1 MAYAPVNNIIVL
13 KGNVN
18 YVHAAMNDREVK
30 DKFNEVT
37 DDTVNV
43 GNANTNEAWIYYET
57 NSEPHEEVP
66 EFIKERYPMLRVFFS
81 SIDYDEW
88 MFAYYKEIG
97 KEGEYSYGTHD
108 EDYIEQIFAEFVEM
122 E

>member
-1 MAYAPVNNIIVL
+1 MGYAPVNNIIVL

-18 YVHAAMNDREVK
+18 YVHAAMNDSEVQ

-37 DDTVNV
+37 DDMVQI

-57 NSEPHEEVP
+57 NSEPHEEIP

-81 SIDYDEW
+81 SIDYDGW
-88 MFAYYKEIG
+88 AFAYYKEIG
-97 KEGEYSYGTHD
+97 KEVEYSYGTHD
-108 EDYIEQIFAEFVEM
+108 EEDIGQIFAEFVEM
-122 E
+122 A